1 MTLTRRGLLASGA
14 AAVVG
19 AAAAALYGRL
29 LVGDRFEGLVA
40 AHLGVDRATGDALLR
55 ALRQRLGADEYD
67 LRAAGFAIAVRDPVA
82 AGIPRS
88 LRRDAIEAFVGPLLM
103 YPAAVNAYA
112 AGRGDP
118 AGRACAGLVR
128 PA

>member
-14 AAVVG
+14 AAVASG
-19 AAAAALYGRL
+19 AVAALYGRL

-40 AHLGVDRATGDALLR
+40 AHLGLDQPTADALLG
-55 ALRQRLGADEYD
+55 ALRERLSTREYD
-67 LRAAGFAIAVRDPVA
+67 LRAAGFAIAVRDPLA
-82 AGIPRS
+82 AGIPGG
-88 LRRDAIEAFVGPLLM
+88 LRREAIDAFVGPLLAR
-103 YPAAVNAYA
+103 PAAVNAYA

-128 PA
+128 P